1 MGDREYASTVKGDNN
16 LFLLSFDRDNY
27 PALSRHIDI
36 FLSIDVFGVT
46 KNEAV
51 YTLGEV
57 FVMDK
62 NLPYKRKNMYLLGQS
77 VILLG
82 LDLADFEHFL
92 AKIAL
97 WVINDENLSAL
108 RAGALSIDK
117 ARYDG
122 SSYQSNPR
130 EFVGGNE
137 VLVRGALE
145 SGMNFYSAYPMT
157 PASTLIDEV
166 VKHPE
171 ITFIQGE
178 DEIAVA
184 MAMLGAKFAGAR
196 AMCGTSGG

>member
-16 LFLLSFDRDNY
+16 LFLLAFDRDSS

-36 FLSIDVFGVT
+36 FLSIDTFGVT

-51 YTLGEV
+51 YSLGEA

-62 NLPYKRKNMYLLGQS
+62 TLPYKRKNMYLLGQS
-77 VILLG
+77 IALLG
-82 LDLADFEHFL
+82 FDLAGFEHFL
-92 AKIAL
+92 AKTAL
-97 WVINDENLSAL
+97 WAINDENMSAL
-108 RAGALSIDK
+108 RAGAASIDK
-117 ARYDG
+117 ACYDG
-122 SSYQSNPR
+122 SSHQSNPR

-137 VLVRGALE
+137 ILVRGALE